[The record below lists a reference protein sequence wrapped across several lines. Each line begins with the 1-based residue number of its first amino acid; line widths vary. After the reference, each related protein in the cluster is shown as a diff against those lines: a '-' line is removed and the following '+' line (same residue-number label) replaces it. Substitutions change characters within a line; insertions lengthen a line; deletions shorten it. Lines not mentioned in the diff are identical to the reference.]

1 MSRRGRGP
9 LVAVDTKNF
18 ALYAGGI
25 AALFRPLLEAWV
37 QSRPSL
43 QFVLMGPLY
52 DWSAVTSLPHCH
64 HHVIQWP
71 TTVPRVLRHPFY
83 DNVLFPL
90 VVRRVKPDFL
100 FSPYHDVR
108 LPTTVPSTIMVHDTC
123 LRDVGHLYSRG
134 VRTYLESMLRLNLK
148 RTSHVITVSET
159 SRENIM
165 RCYQIPSERITVI
178 PNSVDP
184 QFARRVDL
192 RPKVTAVRQNRPGSP
207 AIFYPS
213 GSEQRKN
220 VGALVRAV
228 GVLLS
233 YGHDPQLYVTGLRD
247 RGWELAFQGLSSGLL
262 DRIHFLGR
270 LNIEELCASYLAA
283 DVVAYPSLC
292 EGFGR
297 VCLEAMES
305 GTPLACSD
313 LPVLREVAGDYPVY
327 FNPMDVEQLADSIIK
342 AAQAGPRA
350 PRSDP
355 RFSPTSVIQR
365 FMATMDEILA
375 AELGYA

>member
-1 MSRRGRGP
+1 MSNGGYGP

-18 ALYAGGI
+18 ALYTGGI
-25 AALFRPLLEAWV
+25 AALFRPLLQAWV
-37 QSRPSL
+37 QARPDL
-43 QFVLMGPLY
+43 RFVLMGPPY
-52 DWSAVTSLPHCH
+52 DWSSLTSLAHCRH
-64 HHVIQWP
+64 YVIQWP
-71 TTVPRVLRHPFY
+71 TTLPRISRHPFY

-90 VVRRVKPDFL
+90 AVRWVKPDFV

-123 LRDVGHLYSRG
+123 LRDVGHLYSKG
-134 VRTYLESMLRLNLK
+134 VRTYLESMLRRNLECA
-148 RTSHVITVSET
+148 SHVITVSET

-165 RCYQIPSERITVI
+165 RCYQIQPEKITVV

-184 QFARRVDL
+184 QFAQRVDL
-192 RPKVTAVRQNRPGSP
+192 RPKAAAVKQDRPGSP

-213 GSEQRKN
+213 GSERRKN

-228 GVLLS
+228 EVLLAQ
-233 YGHDPQLYVTGLRD
+233 GCDPQLYVTGLRD
-247 RGWELAFQGLSSGLL
+247 RGWELAFQGFSSGLL

-270 LNIEELCASYLAA
+270 LSMQEVGLSYLAA
-283 DVVAYPSLC
+283 DVVVYPSLC

-297 VCLEAMES
+297 VCLEAMEM
-305 GTPLACSD
+305 GAPLACSD

-327 FNPMDVEQLADSIIK
+327 FNPMDAKQLADSIIK
-342 AAQAGPRA
+342 AAQVGPRT

-355 RFSPTSVIQR
+355 RFSPASVMQR
-365 FMATMDEILA
+365 FMAAMDEILA
-375 AELGYA
+375 AELGHV